1 MVWVI
6 RKYFYVYDKKISMK
20 KKITQQTV
28 IHGITPVYSFVG
40 LDKKKIYIKGIGR
53 SSQRIHENTFSN
65 IVSLSG
71 PRRMRLRKLYD
82 TGGA

>member
-40 LDKKKIYIKGIGR
+40 LDKKKK
-53 SSQRIHENTFSN
+53 
-65 IVSLSG
+65 
-71 PRRMRLRKLYD
+71 
-82 TGGA
+82 